1 MVVLRLHPLK
11 DALEVEVGKV
21 FGRTNLKGEVQ
32 LSVSRLH
39 FKITGLGEKSAVIQH
54 VSTSADGCV
63 KRKGSDTTECVKGG
77 NEFTLND
84 GDRYHFVSAWVNF
97 FIEAEIQEGAA
108 GGDESPEPYSPRAV
122 AEDDVEV
129 CEEVAVDNTP
139 LPIAAVVDAIPLKI
153 ADVPVVVV
161 VVDTPSP
168 PLIVAEIRVAT
179 PATPLP
185 SPKVV
190 ADEEV
195 GEESPIIN
203 KRRYA
208 SSRRWGNPSSPPV
221 DEGGPKSPTDEA
233 PVAVDK
239 PVDEGGPKSPTD
251 KAPVAVDK
259 APKSKKRNWKKAF
272 KKLIDARPSAPK
284 KVKRNPSRPSA
295 PKKVNRN
302 PPRPSAGGVPKKKRK
317 VSNNDKNG
325 YDMDPAFHDA
335 DPIGEARYLRQM
347 THGAAALVMA
357 FTAKNRVTHGKLMKD
372 SGIATKAG
380 GMVAAIKTLAK
391 DVAAEKSK
399 IIKLGKPTKRL
410 PPILQ
415 ARFKKTMKKMA
426 EDAVMFSADHSAV
439 DYAEAQAGLAKMA
452 ATLAEATAAAAGH
465 AT

>member
-1 MVVLRLHPLK
+1 
-11 DALEVEVGKV
+11 
-21 FGRTNLKGEVQ
+21 
-32 LSVSRLH
+32 
-39 FKITGLGEKSAVIQH
+39 
-54 VSTSADGCV
+54 
-63 KRKGSDTTECVKGG
+63 
-77 NEFTLND
+77 
-84 GDRYHFVSAWVNF
+84 
-97 FIEAEIQEGAA
+97 
-108 GGDESPEPYSPRAV
+108 
-122 AEDDVEV
+122 
-129 CEEVAVDNTP
+129 
-139 LPIAAVVDAIPLKI
+139 
-153 ADVPVVVV
+153 VVVV

-259 APKSKKRNWKKAF
+259 APRSKKRNWKKAF
-272 KKLIDARPSAPK
+272 KKLIDA
-284 KVKRNPSRPSA
+284 RPSA

-380 GMVAAIKTLAK
+380 EMVAAIKTLAK

-452 ATLAEATAAAAGH
+452 ATLAEATAAAGH